1 MSFFKV
7 TEYEDH
13 KTKIRKVRPSYRNS
27 CPDDLIIRGGAFYA
41 VYLPE
46 RGLWSTEEFDLVH
59 LVDKT
64 LESYSSEHENPK
76 VMKLEDQDSGQYKL
90 FKSWLRN
97 MPDNPRA
104 MDRKLLG

>member
-13 KTKIRKVRPSYRNS
+13 KTKVRKVRPSYRNS

-46 RGLWSTEEFDLVH
+46 RVCG
-59 LVDKT
+59 
-64 LESYSSEHENPK
+64 PP
-76 VMKLEDQDSGQYKL
+76 
-90 FKSWLRN
+90 RN
-97 MPDNPRA
+97 SI
-104 MDRKLLG
+104 LCI